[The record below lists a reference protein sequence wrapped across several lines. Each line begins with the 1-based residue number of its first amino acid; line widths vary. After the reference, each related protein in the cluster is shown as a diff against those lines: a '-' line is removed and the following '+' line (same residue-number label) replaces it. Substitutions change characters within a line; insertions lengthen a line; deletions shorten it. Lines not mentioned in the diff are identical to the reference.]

1 MGQGLTPSA
10 CPSSTCVLPCA
21 SLRTIVGGAAA
32 QDRSGESVGTWA
44 LAGGGGRDGRAGR
57 EPCITWHGAVLI
69 LQTTSSVSCVA
80 GSCAK
85 CGAQLSRA
93 DSTTQQRRAGRAG
106 RRVQQRRPRLCAANG
121 RRTRKKTKTR
131 ERAAHRREWRA
142 PLSGW
147 LTQGVGWRSQL
158 QARNAGVTAELGVC
172 SLVTGC
178 GGAARVPALGDEPA
192 GVVLRAPLVAFELV
206 DHLPLAV
213 AHRAGQWNSL
223 NRSCGRAGRELDV
236 GGAERERGR
245 RTYLW
250 LSTSATA
257 SIEPS
262 SAWNV

>member
-1 MGQGLTPSA
+1 MGRSFFREAKLVSCFHHGCESKDTVSGVRRGGIWGRSLAVGQGLTPSA

-32 QDRSGESVGTWA
+32 QDRSRESVGTRA

-131 ERAAHRREWRA
+131 ERAAHR
-142 PLSGW
+142 
-147 LTQGVGWRSQL
+147 
-158 QARNAGVTAELGVC
+158 
-172 SLVTGC
+172 
-178 GGAARVPALGDEPA
+178 
-192 GVVLRAPLVAFELV
+192 
-206 DHLPLAV
+206 
-213 AHRAGQWNSL
+213 
-223 NRSCGRAGRELDV
+223 
-236 GGAERERGR
+236 
-245 RTYLW
+245 
-250 LSTSATA
+250 
-257 SIEPS
+257 
-262 SAWNV
+262 